1 MILRARSFKWSW
13 DPSILHEV
21 DVVYTLYSW
30 ASRAF
35 RTNAQNLFL
44 LPNWTQLLMYPYGT
58 VWGFTM
64 TPGHAAANFMI
75 VGGWNGGSR
84 TNSPFHADSI
94 KMTYRL
100 RFCMLSPA
108 REKLIFL
115 FQLVGIGQYFQ
126 QNRCCE
132 RYTTN
137 YGRLAALLHNTC
149 TFQSILTFQSCC
161 SFNLP
166 WPLAL
171 IAGMSW

>member
-1 MILRARSFKWSW
+1 MELRSIHIAWSRRSIPCIVGPQG
-13 DPSILHEV
+13 PSEQMLKTCFFFQPKLNST
-21 DVVYTLYSW
+21 D
-30 ASRAF
+30 
-35 RTNAQNLFL
+35 
-44 LPNWTQLLMYPYGT
+44 LMYPYGT

-64 TPGHAAANFMI
+64 TPGHERSQTLWSW
-75 VGGWNGGSR
+75 VGEWWIS
-84 TNSPFHADSI
+84 SHKFAVPYDSI

-100 RFCMLSPA
+100 CFCMLSPA

-149 TFQSILTFQSCC
+149 TFQSILTYQSCCC